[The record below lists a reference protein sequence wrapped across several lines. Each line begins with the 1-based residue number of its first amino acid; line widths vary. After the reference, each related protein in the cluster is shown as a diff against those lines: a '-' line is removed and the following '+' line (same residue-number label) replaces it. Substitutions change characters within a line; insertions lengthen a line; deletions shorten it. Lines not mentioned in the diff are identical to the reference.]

1 MNSTCPKQYLLLQGK
16 PIILH
21 SLEALLSFQGFS
33 EIIIVCEKEY
43 RSLFSSYTSTPIR
56 FATPGKERQDS
67 VLSGFKALASSTKW
81 VCIHDGARPLLKAQD
96 LYAVLEAGMQHAAA
110 TLAIPLKMS
119 VKEADQDLFVKKSL
133 DRSTLWDIQTPQI
146 LSYPL
151 LQRGLEE
158 MQAKNLKV
166 TDDVSL
172 AELLGEP
179 VKLVQGSYSNIKI
192 TTQDDLSLANLLLKD
207 F

>member
-1 MNSTCPKQYLLLQGK
+1 M
-16 PIILH
+16 
-21 SLEALLSFQGFS
+21 
-33 EIIIVCEKEY
+33 EKV
-43 RSLFSSYTSTPIR
+43 
-56 FATPGKERQDS
+56 Q
-67 VLSGFKALASSTKW
+67 
-81 VCIHDGARPLLKAQD
+81 
-96 LYAVLEAGMQHAAA
+96 
-110 TLAIPLKMS
+110 MS